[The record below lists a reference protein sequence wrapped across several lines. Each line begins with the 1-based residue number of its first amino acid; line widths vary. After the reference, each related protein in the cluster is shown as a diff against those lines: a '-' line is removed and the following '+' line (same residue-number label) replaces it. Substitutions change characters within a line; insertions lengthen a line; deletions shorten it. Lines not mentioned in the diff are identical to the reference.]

1 MAFISCGTQKKAQDQ
16 SQEITVTSEENAQ
29 TTEKA
34 DPLDQEERE
43 YKVHVVQKGET
54 LSIIAGRY
62 KVTVEAIVKLNKI
75 KDANLITVGQKLLIP
90 EPEEFLK

>member
-16 SQEITVTSEENAQ
+16 SQEINVTSEENAQ
-29 TTEKA
+29 TTEEVA
-34 DPLDQEERE
+34 PTDQKEGE

-62 KVTVEAIVKLNKI
+62 KVTVEAIVKLNNITNPDLIKI
-75 KDANLITVGQKLLIP
+75 GQELLIP
-90 EPEEFLK
+90 KAEDNL

>member
-16 SQEITVTSEENAQ
+16 SQEINVTSEENAK
-29 TTEKA
+29 TTEEVA
-34 DPLDQEERE
+34 PTDQKEGE

>member
-16 SQEITVTSEENAQ
+16 SQEINVTSEENAQ

-34 DPLDQEERE
+34 DPLDQEESE
-43 YKVHVVQKGET
+43 YKVHIVQEGET

-62 KVTVEAIVKLNKI
+62 KVTVEAIVKLNNITDPDLIKI
-75 KDANLITVGQKLLIP
+75 GQELLIP
-90 EPEEFLK
+90 ELDDNL